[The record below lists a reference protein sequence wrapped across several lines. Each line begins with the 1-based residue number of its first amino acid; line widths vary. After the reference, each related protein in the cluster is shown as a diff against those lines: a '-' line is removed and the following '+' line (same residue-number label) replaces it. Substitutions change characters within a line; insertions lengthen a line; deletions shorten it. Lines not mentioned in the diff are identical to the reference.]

1 MGSKKRF
8 FGCRGNRK
16 KRADEGIG
24 PYKVQKKIAG
34 GGRTESSALTGCSE
48 RVFTENS

>member
-8 FGCRGNRK
+8 FGCIKRRK

-24 PYKVQKKIAG
+24 PYKGQQKVEAHPANRKTAP
-34 GGRTESSALTGCSE
+34 A
-48 RVFTENS
+48 